1 MSNDNEDDFELD
13 EFEYNEDDF
22 EEISDDDINNEDED
36 DTPNFQDIDE
46 DDDNNGSLEDFV
58 DEDLYENYATPFFS
72 VYSKKIP
79 NKFNPKEIMRKN
91 SVLLFNPF
99 DHIEPY
105 REVNPRAIDFEMLS
119 TSFIVEKKS
128 FSMTDNLNELSRY
141 KKMVKGNKTFIEAID
156 SINNQKDDDTNE
168 FNNKNNN
175 YNNNSGGGG
184 IKPSTKYTP
193 TSNQ

>member
-13 EFEYNEDDF
+13 EFDYNEDDF
-22 EEISDDDINNEDED
+22 EEISEDDIQEDEND
-36 DTPNFQDIDE
+36 DE
-46 DDDNNGSLEDFV
+46 DIPEFNDLDEEDSGSLEDFV

-99 DHIEPY
+99 DHVEPY

-156 SINNQKDDDTNE
+156 SINNQKDDDSNE
-168 FNNKNNN
+168 YNKNNNNN
-175 YNNNSGGGG
+175 YNNNGGGG

-193 TSNQ
+193 SSSQ